1 MKTLLVNFYVD
12 CGRMGDL
19 HGKILIR
26 EEVWNA
32 LQSRRWY
39 ASEVLGK
46 YSEVEGNFS
55 DENDFSVQEI
65 TDVQLEFLTVIFN
78 LDLENLDKVGYSW
91 EVPTICIAGFNPFDH
106 IREEEE
112 ED

>member
-1 MKTLLVNFYVD
+1 
-12 CGRMGDL
+12 MGEL

-46 YSEVEGNFS
+46 YSEVEGKFA
-55 DENDFSVQEI
+55 DENDFTVREI
-65 TDVQLEFLTVIFN
+65 TEEQLAFLEDIFD
-78 LDLENLDKVGYSW
+78 LDLENLDKVRYSW

-106 IREEEE
+106 IREEED